1 MAKALSSTDRD
12 RPTDRIA
19 RLSAARQSGDGGRQ
33 RAGRRPTSTTGSTR
47 RDRAQR
53 RRGARAMAGGDGA
66 GWSATKG
73 YKLGGLFLALA
84 LLSIALARANV
95 VVGRTL
101 RKHKRSAMLHVFEHL
116 QLELMLLGTL
126 SLLLTALQDA
136 LMKICVKEE
145 GSYGTDECPR
155 GEGPLWS
162 ATTLHQTHI
171 FIFILACT
179 HVTYVAVS
187 TYVCSWKLRQWRRW
201 ETEGEVK
208 VHALNPKIN
217 PRNATGIVNLV
228 WRAFWSQFRFA
239 VDKGMYLSLRRLF
252 LERTG
257 ATHDFNFYDYLRE
270 SMEEDMSSL
279 IGMTV
284 LMWSMA
290 TIFVT
295 VPQALFLSA
304 GIVCLGVMLFVG
316 TMLESVALRLA
327 QAAYERFA
335 DENELEERLAEE
347 ELDISI
353 EKSPTVR
360 RRELRKEID
369 SQNFF
374 WLGRPRLLLKVYQ
387 FVLFENAIS
396 LSMLIFS
403 MWQDKKWLTYNA
415 SMSVGTAWALFAV
428 DVCVLMHSALF
439 ILPVYAITSTVGS
452 HCATSLQEY
461 ADKLGITREAA
472 LQAYL
477 ERAKE
482 SMSTADAAE
491 VAAYDLSLLGRDVKE
506 VVSSGD
512 FDHEAVPV
520 SALPKDLQAVAGSR
534 QLSAGLKDIQARG
547 QARKSW
553 AKAAGKLAAG
563 QKDYSRE
570 NEKSITSLLGAIL
583 SNQMKAELAKQKREK
598 EAKEAARAASPGVV
612 GALQRTF
619 SKKDIATMSVGQP
632 SADDVTEDSPIPSSK
647 VLVSRPS
654 MKDVFSMAS
663 PPPKPTMRSSLDE
676 EKIVEE
682 P

>member
-1 MAKALSSTDRD
+1 MRAWVVITGRGLFARTRVGRPTATDRPHESRVPRRRAIATTALARAPSDD
-12 RPTDRIA
+12 RVDDRID
-19 RLSAARQSGDGGRQ
+19 AAR
-33 RAGRRPTSTTGSTR
+33 TR
-47 RDRAQR
+47 RR

-145 GSYGTDECPR
+145 GSYGTDECPK

-179 HVTYVAVS
+179 HVSYVAVS

-415 SMSVGTAWALFAV
+415 SMSVSTAWALFAV

-461 ADKLGITREAA
+461 ADKLGITRESA

-477 ERAKE
+477 
-482 SMSTADAAE
+482 
-491 VAAYDLSLLGRDVKE
+491 
-506 VVSSGD
+506 
-512 FDHEAVPV
+512 
-520 SALPKDLQAVAGSR
+520 
-534 QLSAGLKDIQARG
+534 
-547 QARKSW
+547 
-553 AKAAGKLAAG
+553 
-563 QKDYSRE
+563 
-570 NEKSITSLLGAIL
+570 
-583 SNQMKAELAKQKREK
+583 
-598 EAKEAARAASPGVV
+598 
-612 GALQRTF
+612 
-619 SKKDIATMSVGQP
+619 
-632 SADDVTEDSPIPSSK
+632 
-647 VLVSRPS
+647 
-654 MKDVFSMAS
+654 
-663 PPPKPTMRSSLDE
+663 
-676 EKIVEE
+676 
-682 P
+682 